1 MTEVDA
7 LPIENGGFL
16 YIYVSLPD
24 GIYAW
29 LGIIIVVSAL
39 KLNPK
44 RLDLYSN
51 CLRQFGVRKFDR
63 SKRFLRLF
71 AQILV

>member
-29 LGIIIVVSAL
+29 LGIDVVSAL

-44 RLDLYSN
+44 RLDLYS
-51 CLRQFGVRKFDR
+51 RPATVWGPQVW
-63 SKRFLRLF
+63 
-71 AQILV
+71 